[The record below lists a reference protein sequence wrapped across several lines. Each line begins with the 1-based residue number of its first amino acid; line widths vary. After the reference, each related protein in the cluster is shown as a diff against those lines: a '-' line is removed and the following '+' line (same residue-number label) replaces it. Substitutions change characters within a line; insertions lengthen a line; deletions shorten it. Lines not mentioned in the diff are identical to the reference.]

1 MRPNAAR
8 LALALPLLFVLLY
21 AGCDALTTPQ
31 KGDLCPDTK
40 TIFVTA
46 DGGPVPD
53 GSVGPVGPVGPVDW
67 TQALYM
73 PGSGVEFR
81 ASIVKID
88 PSSGA
93 ADLLITG
100 IAENVLPESR
110 VIAAVPC
117 FRWPGPTLLMRA
129 TKDQPEGPV
138 WVYPTPNPKEARAWT
153 FAGLLDDG
161 QVRFVRWTP
170 GVGVESETLPPIEEF
185 PSAPFY
191 LIDPTGSVT
200 TEVAK
205 VMMEHCVEPAS
216 P

>member
-8 LALALPLLFVLLY
+8 LALMLPLLFLLLY
-21 AGCDALTTPQ
+21 AGCDSITTQ
-31 KGDLCPDTK
+31 QGNLCPESQ

-46 DGGPVPD
+46 DGGPTTH
-53 GSVGPVGPVGPVDW
+53 GPVGPVNW
-67 TQALYM
+67 TTALYV
-73 PGSGVEFR
+73 PSPGVEFR